1 MPGTETDIDFD
12 IVELTP
18 EIELELELEL
28 GRRPE
33 PEPVAERIVDTERM
47 RMDSLGAAVDG
58 GVYILVQS
66 RRHSSS
72 TALRSTRS
80 L

>member
-1 MPGTETDIDFD
+1 MPGIETGIDFG
-12 IVELTP
+12 IVELTL
-18 EIELELELEL
+18 EIELDLELEL

-33 PEPVAERIVDTERM
+33 PEPVAEGIVDTERM
-47 RMDSLGAAVDG
+47 RMDSPGAAGG

-72 TALRSTRS
+72 TAPRNNCGL
-80 L
+80 

>member
-33 PEPVAERIVDTERM
+33 PEPVAEGIVDTERM
-47 RMDSLGAAVDG
+47 RMDSPGAAGG

-72 TALRSTRS
+72 TAPRNNCGL
-80 L
+80 